1 MGTQMANQFDLEQ
14 GIMNAWMVTSDLD
27 VLLEELV
34 ENDAFTKDQA
44 SNFVL
49 GLSTIYEAK
58 FDKLFRT
65 FEDFLKTYYTVSREL
80 KQTQQEL
87 RDLRDEMEAAEEANL
102 ELADAL
108 AQEHEGKTLEELF
121 LEEEQKS
128 YEQAMEENDR
138 LDFFMEDEHGYFI
151 FPK

>member
-1 MGTQMANQFDLEQ
+1 MADQFDLEQ

-27 VLLEELV
+27 VLMEELV

-65 FEDFLKTYYTVSREL
+65 FEEFLTEYYQMRRDRDAAINEAHEL
-80 KQTQQEL
+80 QQEL
-87 RDLRDEMEAAEEANL
+87 DLAVEANEL
-102 ELADAL
+102 LDEEKPEILSLDELFRMQEEEELALLD
-108 AQEHEGKTLEELF
+108 
-121 LEEEQKS
+121 
-128 YEQAMEENDR
+128 ENDQ
-138 LDFFMEDEHGYFI
+138 LSGFEIEDEFGFR
-151 FPK
+151 